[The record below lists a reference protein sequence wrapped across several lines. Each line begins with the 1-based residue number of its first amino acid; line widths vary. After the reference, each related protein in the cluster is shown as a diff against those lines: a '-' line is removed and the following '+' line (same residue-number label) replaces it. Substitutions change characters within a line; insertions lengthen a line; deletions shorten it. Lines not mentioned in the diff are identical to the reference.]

1 MQLLPILKTGL
12 LFFIYI
18 ITPPVLV
25 YWITYLSCKSGG
37 CSGIPAAL
45 FLLFL
50 WGISFIISIIILI
63 AKSRKKTKMKQWQL
77 FFIANGFFA
86 FPFLTFLVSLID
98 ILN

>member
-63 AKSRKKTKMKQWQL
+63 AKSRKKQR
-77 FFIANGFFA
+77 
-86 FPFLTFLVSLID
+86 
-98 ILN
+98 